1 MVRTQLKKKKKTACV
16 SAVGTSHFGLSP
28 KLSRCHQKRRKV
40 APMHANSTT
49 YLASTTLK
57 KRQKRK
63 LAKTAPHGPF
73 STHSSGET
81 GLRFSSTPEHAR
93 NARGMLAAWAADEQA
108 TPATPGDCLCTT
120 VRVFTVHGTGV
131 ILSSQSRTVC
141 VCLCVTG
148 MYVRAS
154 DSCRDKAR
162 GGG

>member
-1 MVRTQLKKKKKTACV
+1 
-16 SAVGTSHFGLSP
+16 
-28 KLSRCHQKRRKV
+28 
-40 APMHANSTT
+40 
-49 YLASTTLK
+49 
-57 KRQKRK
+57 
-63 LAKTAPHGPF
+63 
-73 STHSSGET
+73 
-81 GLRFSSTPEHAR
+81 
-93 NARGMLAAWAADEQA
+93 MLTAWAADEQA
-108 TPATPGDCLCTT
+108 TPGDCLCMYVHTT